1 MSTLKTIPWT
11 KKLAKKL
18 SAVTVANSDDVFLWK
33 ASVLFILTLMA
44 LSVFYFVRLSYQ
56 KTNALLDQT
65 SDTVVNKSGFSIE
78 NIDMDAF
85 EKAAVLIDYKRN
97 PLTLPSKIRNVFFYN
112 ALETT
117 SYKPPEVVVPVIATS
132 TLKTTSTVK

>member
-18 SAVTVANSDDVFLWK
+18 SAITVANSDDVFLWK
-33 ASVLFILTLMA
+33 AVVVFIFTLMS
-44 LSVFYFVRLSYQ
+44 LSVFYFVRLSYH

-85 EKAAVLIDYKRN
+85 EKAAVLIDYKKN
-97 PLTLPSKIRNVFFYN
+97 PLTLPPKIRNVFFY
-112 ALETT
+112 ERDEVTG
-117 SYKPPEVVVPVIATS
+117 YKPPAVTLPATTS
-132 TLKTTSTVK
+132 SLKTATVIE